1 MLIDLKVCMLLNSVT
16 NRETIL
22 NDLKELL
29 ESKDFKVFVDV
40 VLRCVLKLIICNAVS
55 TSEPLNSMHAIT
67 QSHRVCHRHA

>member
-22 NDLKELL
+22 NDLLL

-67 QSHRVCHRHA
+67 QSHRICHRHA